1 MTLNHKPLE
10 DYFRRINTQKDFTM
24 FDYLKAHFSHLF
36 ASSPTPEPVPEEP
49 PKLQDF
55 YCIEMFTSGYTNS
68 CEEIPDKYTAIKGDH
83 VDGQDPT
90 WMHLVDKF
98 ADMLSYHYGY
108 NIKEQIYYA
117 VKFPLNY
124 IDADGVESPGY
135 GRELNDDKLQLL
147 LLTHP
152 ELYSSN
158 SPYFDG
164 KEV

>member
-24 FDYLKAHFSHLF
+24 FDYLKANFSHLF
-36 ASSPTPEPVPEEP
+36 ASSPTPVEQVTEEP
-49 PKLQDF
+49 AKPADF
-55 YCIEMFTSGYTNS
+55 YRIEMFTSGYTS
-68 CEEIPDKYTAIKGDH
+68 GDEEIPDKYTSFSDDH
-83 VDGQDPT
+83 VGGMEVT

-98 ADMLSYHYGY
+98 ADMLSHHYGY

-124 IDADGVESPGY
+124 IDSDGVECPGY
-135 GRELNDDKLQLL
+135 GRELNDDNLQLL

-152 ELYSSN
+152 ELYSPS
-158 SPYFDG
+158 SF
-164 KEV
+164 EE